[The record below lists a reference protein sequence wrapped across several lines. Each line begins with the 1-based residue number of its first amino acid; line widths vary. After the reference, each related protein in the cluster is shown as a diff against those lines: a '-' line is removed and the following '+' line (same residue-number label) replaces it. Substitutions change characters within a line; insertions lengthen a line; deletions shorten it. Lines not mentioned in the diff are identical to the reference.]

1 MRLGPED
8 LTDDATLFLTERH
21 LATYTSLRADG
32 TPHVTAV
39 GFTWDPGSG
48 LARVITGGGSQ
59 KAKNAAGG
67 VAAALC
73 QVDGGRWIT
82 LEGVAR
88 TTTDPDGI
96 AEAVARY
103 ATRYRTPRENPA
115 RVAIEIEV
123 TRVIGSRKLLGR

>member
-1 MRLGPED
+1 MPTGPD
-8 LTDDATLFLTERH
+8 ALTADALAFLTERH
-21 LATYTSLRADG
+21 LGTYTSMRGDG

-39 GFTWDPGSG
+39 GFTWDPERG

-59 KAKNAAGG
+59 KARNARDGTL
-67 VAAALC
+67 AAVC
-73 QVDGGRWIT
+73 QLDGPRWLT

-88 TTTDPDGI
+88 ATDDPERV

-103 ATRYRTPRENPA
+103 AGRYRQPRVNPE

-123 TRVIGSRKLLGR
+123 TRVLGSRRLFGG